1 MNNLNYLTDHQ
12 LIFNTRYSRLLWL
25 YNQKALHKNPPI
37 TIYVNK
43 IDKRIRFRI
52 KTEHFLKLLTLETLK
67 LLGSIDKKDINKDE
81 YSRSLPHL
89 EITEVVFVRCNV
101 FNNDHQDSSRVLY
114 IFVPNRS
121 FGKLLD
127 ISPKSLIF
135 LKTFNSNFSHWG
147 MVYWSRF

>member
-1 MNNLNYLTDHQ
+1 M
-12 LIFNTRYSRLLWL
+12 SR
-25 YNQKALHKNPPI
+25 NPPI

-67 LLGSIDKKDINKDE
+67 LLGALKKEINKDE

-89 EITEVVFVRCNV
+89 EITEVVFVHCNV
-101 FNNDHQDSSRVLY
+101 FNNDHQDSSRVLH
-114 IFVPNRS
+114 IFVSNRS

-135 LKTFNSNFSHWG
+135 LKTFNSKFSH
-147 MVYWSRF
+147 